1 MLGILTVAMVCGF
14 WGVRQGG
21 HPVWARRGR
30 QHQLCQQQQHKY
42 TSYRIVSNNL
52 NDSVTKNCHVEIVTY
67 LHTNI
72 YHDLLNINIIYYG

>member
-1 MLGILTVAMVCGF
+1 MWCILTDAMVCGF

-30 QHQLCQQQQHKY
+30 QHQLCQQQHKY

-52 NDSVTKNCHVEIVTY
+52 NDNVTENCRVEIVTC
-67 LHTNI
+67 LNTNI
-72 YHDLLNINIIYYG
+72 YHYLLNINIYYG